1 MRELKSEIIRV
12 WSMPESYLALIPVSI
27 LSLVFSI
34 LNIDIFNAIIT
45 GDPESQNLDPSLLA
59 KPIQELMLEGY
70 LGPVYQASI
79 IFIPLSVA
87 FLFHLEYRSGDH
99 DTIWLTSGNLTAR
112 KGATLICWSFWLL
125 AASLLAAVVNFVA
138 SYLLIAPAGRELLS
152 IWDAFVVYSRV
163 AVFALL
169 FSALTLF
176 IGVLTRRLFV
186 TVLVILGLLFVSL
199 SGIFKNSIPVLHES
213 LPLIGGKPFAFFDPS
228 EGALTISQ
236 SAALL
241 ACWILV
247 SGIGYLLLAVWGR
260 R

>member
-1 MRELKSEIIRV
+1 MRELKSELIRI
-12 WSMPESYLALIPVSI
+12 WSMPESYLALIPVSV

-45 GDPESQNLDPSLLA
+45 GDPDSQNLDPSLLT
-59 KPIQELMLEGY
+59 KPLQELMLEGY

-99 DTIWLTSGNLTAR
+99 DTIWLTSGNLAAR
-112 KGATLICWSFWLL
+112 KGATLASWSFWSLV
-125 AASLLAAVVNFVA
+125 ASLLAAVVNFIA
-138 SYLLIAPAGRELLS
+138 SYVLLAPDGREALS
-152 IWDAFVVYSRV
+152 IWDAFVVYTRV

-169 FSALTLF
+169 FTALALF
-176 IGVLTRRLFV
+176 VGVLMRRLFF
-186 TVLVILGLLFVSL
+186 TVLVIIGLLFVSL
-199 SGIFKNSIPVLHES
+199 SGIFKNSVSVLHEA
-213 LPLIGGKPFAFFDPS
+213 LPLIGGKPFAFFDAS
-228 EGALTISQ
+228 EGVLTISQ

-247 SGIGYLLLAVWGR
+247 CAIGYLLFAVWGR